1 MTSDKLDL
9 DPIQALTLEA
19 FSAALAQ
26 LDSTST
32 LSTELRE
39 EINQVGE
46 ALANHQADAVVRLQ
60 TLAKRHQ
67 PLYELFEAAY
77 DALDEQYHTQER
89 NKRNP
94 LPAQPLSAGSY
105 PGNGLA
111 PVDKILQILRAN
123 NPIEEAKRQASEYQ
137 QMPIQIT
144 YPEACSNFDKLYE
157 EAISTRQAI
166 VVTREGSESVSVIPT
181 AELDSLVETVYL
193 FQSPENATR
202 LLAAIERAKART
214 FKPQTIDDLRQEFGL
229 GEEA

>member
-1 MTSDKLDL
+1 MTSEKLDL

-32 LSTELRE
+32 LSPELRE

-94 LPAQPLSAGSY
+94 LPAQP
-105 PGNGLA
+105 
-111 PVDKILQILRAN
+111 Q
-123 NPIEEAKRQASEYQ
+123 SEG
-137 QMPIQIT
+137 
-144 YPEACSNFDKLYE
+144 F
-157 EAISTRQAI
+157 
-166 VVTREGSESVSVIPT
+166 
-181 AELDSLVETVYL
+181 
-193 FQSPENATR
+193 
-202 LLAAIERAKART
+202 
-214 FKPQTIDDLRQEFGL
+214 
-229 GEEA
+229 

>member
-1 MTSDKLDL
+1 MTSDKLHL

-26 LDSTST
+26 LDSTSA

-60 TLAKRHQ
+60 TLAKKHQ
-67 PLYELFEAAY
+67 PLYDLFEAVY

-94 LPAQPLSAGSY
+94 LSVQPQLESFY
-105 PGNGLA
+105 PGNGSA
-111 PVDKILQILRAN
+111 PVDKILQVLKAK
-123 NPIEEAKRQASEYQ
+123 NPVEEAKRQASEYQ
-137 QMPIQIT
+137 QISIQIT
-144 YPEACSNFDKLYE
+144 YTEACSNFDKIYE

-181 AELDSLVETVYL
+181 AELDSLMETVYL
-193 FQSPENATR
+193 FQSPENAAR
-202 LLAAIERAKART
+202 LLAAIERAKTRT